1 LNFLKKI
8 APFLATGL
16 SLAGPIGTM
25 AGNALTQV
33 LGVKPGSSPADLL
46 AQLTKTPPT
55 QEQILALQQ
64 ADDVFK
70 AQMATIKIE
79 SIEELAKMDEAD
91 MSSARQRETD
101 LAKAGAKDNTP
112 KWLAGIVTFGALF
125 IAAMVFS
132 GHANS
137 VLVNPASAALAG
149 TIVGYIFKDYS
160 QVLGYYFGS
169 SRGSEE
175 KSATIAEIAKEP

>member
-1 LNFLKKI
+1 LNFLKKL

-16 SLAGPIGTM
+16 SLAGPLGTM
-25 AGNALTQV
+25 AGNAITSS
-33 LGVKPGSSPADLL
+33 LGVKAGGTASDIL
-46 AQLTKTPPT
+46 ASLTKTPPT
-55 QEQILALQQ
+55 PDQIAALQK
-64 ADDVFK
+64 AEDDFK
-70 AQMATIKIE
+70 LQMATLQINSVEDLEKMADE
-79 SIEELAKMDEAD
+79 DLA
-91 MSSARQRETD
+91 SARQRETD

-169 SRGSEE
+169 SKGSED